1 MDLAAA
7 RAAYCAG
14 RREDA
19 AAMREII
26 RDFGE
31 PERRLEHVFW
41 ANAVMEADGKISSFY
56 APLNVKKKF
65 NAVSFDPA
73 DTRPE
78 IRKTPDFACLRVTLH
93 RVLELGRFA
102 GPEAFFAA
110 LSPKNRKK
118 LRWLRNAVPAQG
130 IRIVPLEDAGQFDLF
145 ERLYSAQF
153 PKYAAGGPDNA
164 AVRAM
169 YAEFRRQE
177 RSFCFLL
184 VAPDGEPLAAALSYL
199 TPDSCCFTHLTRGQ
213 TRYDKFSPGYYLTYR
228 MLTELLAN
236 RPEIRFF
243 FMGPGDY
250 DYKRAF
256 LGTPLAIY
264 RFERRSVFN
273 LPGLLR
279 LRHRLRKEL
288 KNWDASAAEVTD

>member
-1 MDLAAA
+1 MDAAAA
-7 RAAYCAG
+7 RISYCAG

-19 AAMREII
+19 AAMRELI
-26 RDFGE
+26 RDLGD
-31 PERRLEHVFW
+31 PGRLLEYVFW
-41 ANAVMEADGKISSFY
+41 ANAVTDAAGNLETFY
-56 APLNVKKKF
+56 APLDPKKKF

-78 IRKTPDFACLRVTLH
+78 IRRTPDFACLRVTLH
-93 RVLELGRFA
+93 RALELGNFA

-130 IRIVPLEDAGQFDLF
+130 IQVVPLETPAQFDAF
-145 ERLYSAQF
+145 ERLYCAQF
-153 PKYAAGGPDNA
+153 PKYAPGGPANTA
-164 AVRAM
+164 LRRI
-169 YAEFRRQE
+169 YGEFHRQG
-177 RSFCFLL
+177 RSFSFLL
-184 VAPDGEPLAAALSYL
+184 LGPDGTPLAAALSYL
-199 TPDSCCFTHLTRGQ
+199 TSDSCCFTHLTRGSGQ
-213 TRYDKFSPGYYLTYR
+213 YDKFSPGYYLTYR
-228 MLTELLAN
+228 MLAELLTA
-236 RPEIRFF
+236 RREIRFF

-264 RFERRSVFN
+264 RFERRSLFN

-279 LRHRLRKEL
+279 LRFRLRKEL
-288 KNWDASAAEVTD
+288 RAWERN